1 MGFLARKICKIAA
14 MLLACVLLLAP
25 THTFAFSDVAPQNSH
40 HVNILKLSDQHI
52 INGYSDGRFRPN
64 AKVTNRQAALML
76 ARALQLPV
84 TNVKA
89 PKFKD
94 VSKND
99 SAYAEIAAAT
109 AAGLFP
115 DGDKFNPN
123 SFISRASMARA
134 LQRAFNVQR
143 GSQTYGIKDVP
154 SSHWAYQYI
163 MPLVTTGIS
172 TGYADK
178 TFKPAEG
185 VTRAQFASFL
195 NRALTYKSTDKNI
208 IKNLTAYQRHEIEDR
223 VGDLQSPFIP
233 EYNVITDLGISL
245 ALQNL
250 TPSII
255 LSYHD
260 SLKQYYEDYTAYFE
274 YSASTVRQYLG
285 VDINKYNLSKSN
297 PNNIHTA
304 LRWGEEKYS
313 YIPAYVTN
321 NRYTIRASDNYSVQ
335 GSGLKYHIPYPKIL
349 ELYEIEKDVY
359 YAVIGAYWLYTFN
372 FDDQK
377 IPHRDTAFSAFPKH
391 MFNELQ
397 LDGLRYLVIDT
408 SKGFAFDKLR
418 IPYLSTTPLTTQAAR
433 QQFIQQYRAKQ

>member
-1 MGFLARKICKIAA
+1 MIYWRKIAV

-25 THTFAFSDVAPQNSH
+25 TQTFAFSDVAPQNSH

-143 GSQTYGIKDVP
+143 GSQTYAIKDVP

-195 NRALTYKSTDKNI
+195 NRTLTYTSTDKNI
-208 IKNLTAYQRHEIEDR
+208 VKTLTAYQRHEIEDR

-233 EYNVITDLGISL
+233 EYNVVSDMGLSL
-245 ALQNL
+245 ALHNL
-250 TPSII
+250 VSSTI
-255 LSYHD
+255 LPTWESFEEYEIGYFIGFDFYD
-260 SLKQYYEDYTAYFE
+260 SFVHNQ
-274 YSASTVRQYLG
+274 VQQYLG
-285 VDINKYNLSKSN
+285 VDAKKYDLSVSNLVNKLGNTGHSIVKAHFQNFY
-297 PNNIHTA
+297 
-304 LRWGEEKYS
+304 
-313 YIPAYVTN
+313 
-321 NRYTIRASDNYSVQ
+321 YTIVAPDNYLLQ
-335 GSGLKYHIPYPKIL
+335 GTGLKYHVPYSKML

-418 IPYLSTTPLTTQAAR
+418 IPYMSTTPLTTHAAR
-433 QQFIQQYRAKQ
+433 QQFMQQYRAKQ